1 MKYTTYAREGD
12 LFCIDDQRL
21 MRQMLLI
28 FAAPFLLAGAG
39 VLANVLYRWLFTS
52 EPVPGGMVV
61 FALFPLLFGS
71 FLISF
76 RFTRYLSTDGRY
88 MVTRHRMLFFSWE
101 DKQPLASF
109 SKIQLKWTLVHSGGS
124 NKSNKRM
131 VGVVLD
137 TRYAETELSA
147 DSEYEIARS
156 KAEQLVKSFNKPLE
170 DLTSAEPV
178 ITAPEDIDRKL
189 VLTQTDMPEPPENC
203 AIRLA
208 NTEQGLRFTM
218 PCREGLPFGGI
229 FRMIVLVIG
238 GLYMQSRLGG
248 SVPHGFVV
256 GFNIALYLAV
266 IFNVIQAFYPYYFRP
281 WIEVSKQGVRA
292 KLSAFKKPVDLRLS
306 GLEEARVSK
315 NKIILRADGF
325 YAAIP
330 VNSSPQDAEFMLQII
345 RWLAT
350 IQSR

>member
-1 MKYTTYAREGD
+1 MKYTTFAREGD

-21 MRQMLLI
+21 MRQLLLI
-28 FAAPFLLAGAG
+28 FGAPFLLAGAG

-76 RFTRYLSTDGRY
+76 RFTRYLSTDGRD
-88 MVTRHRMLFFSWE
+88 MITRHRILFFSWE
-101 DKQPLASF
+101 EKQPLASF
-109 SKIQLKWTLVHSGGS
+109 SKIQLKWVALHSGS
-124 NKSNKRM
+124 NQSSKRM

-137 TRYAETELSA
+137 TRYLETELSA

-178 ITAPEDIDRKL
+178 IIAPEDIDRQL
-189 VLTQTDMPEPPENC
+189 VFTQTDMPEPPDNC
-203 AIRLA
+203 AIRMA

-218 PCREGLPFGGI
+218 PYRDGLPFGGV
-229 FRMIVLVIG
+229 FRMIALVIG
-238 GLYMQSRLGG
+238 GLYMQSRLDG
-248 SVPHGFVV
+248 SVPHGLAV
-256 GFNIALYLAV
+256 GFDLMLYLVV
-266 IFNVIQAFYPYYFRP
+266 IFNVIQSFYPYCFHP

-306 GLEEARVSK
+306 RLEEARVSK
-315 NKIILRADGF
+315 NKVILRADGF

-350 IQSR
+350 IQAR